1 MKNKNSIWKKDSWR
15 GLPIRQQPNYKDQT
29 HLKKIE
35 EKPQKKLLANVGM
48 YVLNPEV
55 NKYIKTTKILGMD
68 ELIKRLLKL
77 RKKICIFPIKEDE
90 WIDTGNWNN
99 YFEAIKKQ

>member
-1 MKNKNSIWKKDSWR
+1 
-15 GLPIRQQPNYKDQT
+15 
-29 HLKKIE
+29 
-35 EKPQKKLLANVGM
+35 M

-55 NKYIKTTKILGMD
+55 NKYIKSTKILGMD
-68 ELIKRLLKL
+68 EMIKRLLKL

-90 WIDTGNWNN
+90 WIDTGNWND

>member
-1 MKNKNSIWKKDSWR
+1 
-15 GLPIRQQPNYKDQT
+15 
-29 HLKKIE
+29 
-35 EKPQKKLLANVGM
+35 
-48 YVLNPEV
+48 
-55 NKYIKTTKILGMD
+55 MD

-99 YFEAIKKQ
+99 YFEAIKK

>member
-1 MKNKNSIWKKDSWR
+1 MCQVGVWAFSDTGSRDVSMIF
-15 GLPIRQQPNYKDQT
+15 P
-29 HLKKIE
+29 E

-48 YVLNPEV
+48 YVLSPEV
-55 NKYIKTTKILGMD
+55 NKYIKTSKTFGMD

-99 YFEAIKKQ
+99 YFEAIKK